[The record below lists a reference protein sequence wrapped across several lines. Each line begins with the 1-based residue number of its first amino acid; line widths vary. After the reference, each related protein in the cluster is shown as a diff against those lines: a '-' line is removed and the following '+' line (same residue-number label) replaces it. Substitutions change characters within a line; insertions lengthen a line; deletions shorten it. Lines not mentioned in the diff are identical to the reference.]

1 LPQICFKDLFFF
13 IIVVFLSLLLITPG
27 FIDFFIIQIKVNCL
41 ILYDNEFRI
50 MIKKN
55 KYLNSILSIF
65 FTFFLILFVTSC
77 GIYEKSDAKKV
88 SPDPKQ
94 RVKDNMEKGKGIRF
108 KNFVK
113 GGNGK
118 FQFASSNEM
127 WRATL
132 DVLDFAPLGNVD
144 YSGGL
149 IITDW
154 FNDAAEPRNS
164 LKITVRFLSNEIR
177 ADGLEIILH
186 KKTCNQS
193 SECTVKKYLSKT
205 SNEIKLAI
213 LKRATKIS
221 KMDQDKYIEENGEV
235 KIYNPQ

>member
-1 LPQICFKDLFFF
+1 
-13 IIVVFLSLLLITPG
+13 
-27 FIDFFIIQIKVNCL
+27 
-41 ILYDNEFRI
+41 

-55 KYLNSILSIF
+55 KYAPLINNLILGLFLIF
-65 FTFFLILFVTSC
+65 FITSC
-77 GIYEKSDAKKV
+77 GLYKKSDARKV
-88 SPDPKQ
+88 SSDPKQ
-94 RVKDNMEKGKGIRF
+94 RVKANMEKGEGFRL
-108 KNFVK
+108 KNLTK
-113 GGNGK
+113 RGNGN

-186 KKTCNQS
+186 KKTCDQNL
-193 SECTVKKYLSKT
+193 ECTVKKYLSKT

-221 KMDQDKYIEENGEV
+221 KMDQDKYLEENGEV
-235 KIYNPQ
+235 HIIDNPKF

>member
-1 LPQICFKDLFFF
+1 
-13 IIVVFLSLLLITPG
+13 
-27 FIDFFIIQIKVNCL
+27 
-41 ILYDNEFRI
+41 

-55 KYLNSILSIF
+55 KYAPLINNLILGV
-65 FTFFLILFVTSC
+65 FLILFITSC
-77 GIYEKSDAKKV
+77 GLYKKSDARKV
-88 SPDPKQ
+88 SPNPDD
-94 RVKDNMEKGKGIRF
+94 RVKDNMEKGQGFRF
-108 KNFVK
+108 KNLGK

-186 KKTCNQS
+186 KKTCNQN

>member
-1 LPQICFKDLFFF
+1 MI
-13 IIVVFLSLLLITPG
+13 
-27 FIDFFIIQIKVNCL
+27 N
-41 ILYDNEFRI
+41 NN

-55 KYLNSILSIF
+55 KYTLSIYSLILSIF
-65 FTFFLILFVTSC
+65 LILFITSC
-77 GIYEKSDAKKV
+77 GLYKKSDSRKV
-88 SPDPKQ
+88 SPNPQ
-94 RVKDNMEKGKGIRF
+94 ERVKENMEKGEGFRIKNLGKG
-108 KNFVK
+108 KN
-113 GGNGK
+113 GN

-177 ADGLEIILH
+177 ADGLEVSLH
-186 KKTCNQS
+186 KKTCNQNL
-193 SECTVKKYLSKT
+193 ECSVKKYLSKT

-221 KMDQDKYIEENGEV
+221 KMDQDKYLEENGKV
-235 KIYNPQ
+235 RVNDNPKY

>member
-1 LPQICFKDLFFF
+1 M
-13 IIVVFLSLLLITPG
+13 
-27 FIDFFIIQIKVNCL
+27 N
-41 ILYDNEFRI
+41 NNN

-55 KYLNSILSIF
+55 KYTLFIYN
-65 FTFFLILFVTSC
+65 LILCAFLFFFITSC
-77 GIYEKSDAKKV
+77 GLYKKSDARKV
-88 SPDPKQ
+88 SPNPAE
-94 RVKDNMEKGKGIRF
+94 RVKVNMEKGEGFRI
-108 KNFVK
+108 KNLGK
-113 GGNGK
+113 GGKGN

-132 DVLDFAPLGNVD
+132 DILDFAPLGNVD
-144 YSGGL
+144 YSGGV

-177 ADGLEIILH
+177 ADGLEVSLH
-186 KKTCNQS
+186 KKTCNQNL
-193 SECTVKKYLSKT
+193 ECSVKKYLSKT

-221 KMDQDKYIEENGEV
+221 KMDQDKYLEENGKV
-235 KIYNPQ
+235 RVNDNPKY

>member
-1 LPQICFKDLFFF
+1 
-13 IIVVFLSLLLITPG
+13 
-27 FIDFFIIQIKVNCL
+27 
-41 ILYDNEFRI
+41 

-55 KYLNSILSIF
+55 KYTHFIYNLILSV
-65 FTFFLILFVTSC
+65 FLILFITSC
-77 GIYEKSDAKKV
+77 GLYKKTDARKV
-88 SPDPKQ
+88 SPNPDE
-94 RVKDNMEKGKGIRF
+94 RVKANMEKGQGFRF
-108 KNFVK
+108 KNLGK

-154 FNDAAEPRNS
+154 INDATEPRNS

-221 KMDQDKYIEENGEV
+221 KIDQDKYLEKNGEV
-235 KIYNPQ
+235 KIYDPQ